1 MDIPGGPSNMAI
13 SNNAKLLCK
22 LSFLGFVL
30 LLHGQRELGKLS
42 MFLVVGSM
50 SHEIN
55 FLPNIL
61 NDRAHPAII

>member
-30 LLHGQRELGKLS
+30 LLHGQRELGFRKIR
-42 MFLVVGSM
+42 V
-50 SHEIN
+50 EET
-55 FLPNIL
+55 
-61 NDRAHPAII
+61 